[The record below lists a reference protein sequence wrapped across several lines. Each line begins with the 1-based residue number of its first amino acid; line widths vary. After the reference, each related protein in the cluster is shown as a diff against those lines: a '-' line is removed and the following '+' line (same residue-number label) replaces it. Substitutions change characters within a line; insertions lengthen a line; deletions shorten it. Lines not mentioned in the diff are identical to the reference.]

1 MPSHPEFVSE
11 VRRMAAEFAR
21 VARTADLD
29 AEVVACPA
37 WTVYDL
43 VEHLGVVHR
52 WAAAIVVSGQRSSI
66 DVGDPPREAD
76 GAAAWYA
83 EGAAELVGALDGADP
98 SAPCWNFSGLHQHK
112 GFWSRRQTHE
122 LHVHLLD
129 LTRAAHTAMDPV
141 APEISADGV
150 GEVLDTFMP
159 RLALRDIYPDLVA
172 PLAIVTT
179 DVDLAWVLSPRSAA
193 DDAATAADRLTRLL
207 GPLGDDHGLPPDQ
220 VRGPAGR
227 VLEVLWKRGESGM
240 LDLRGSERVTR
251 YLASQ
256 LTP

>member
-1 MPSHPEFVSE
+1 
-11 VRRMAAEFAR
+11 
-21 VARTADLD
+21 
-29 AEVVACPA
+29 
-37 WTVYDL
+37 
-43 VEHLGVVHR
+43 
-52 WAAAIVVSGQRSSI
+52 
-66 DVGDPPREAD
+66 
-76 GAAAWYA
+76 
-83 EGAAELVGALDGADP
+83 
-98 SAPCWNFSGLHQHK
+98 
-112 GFWSRRQTHE
+112 

-172 PLAIVTT
+172 PLAVVTT

-193 DDAATAADRLTRLL
+193 DDAAATAADRLPRLL
-207 GPLGDDHGLPPDQ
+207 GPLGDDHELPPDQ

-227 VLEVLWKRGESGM
+227 VLEVLWKRGESGV
-240 LDLRGSERVTR
+240 LDLRGDGERVTR